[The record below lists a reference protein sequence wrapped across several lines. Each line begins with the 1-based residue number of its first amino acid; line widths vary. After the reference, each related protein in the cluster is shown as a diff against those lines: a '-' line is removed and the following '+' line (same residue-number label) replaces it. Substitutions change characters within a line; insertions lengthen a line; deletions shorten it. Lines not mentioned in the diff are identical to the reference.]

1 MDTRRMFRS
10 VFATLAVA
18 VLASLATAQ
27 SAPQENPLDRL
38 NRMSDAEQIALAKS
52 WLDRGLPPANSSVG
66 LDTLA
71 RGRSSLIL
79 PLIEAKIEEALK
91 APNPLDV
98 FTDKTANPEA
108 IIIYL
113 WRTIV
118 QVGDKQALLEASK
131 LLKIDEKRFDKIVAH
146 TMYAAYGHNPF
157 KLAYQGFEIGDPAID
172 ERLVAWTEEGLSAE
186 LPNLGNPIFDNAY
199 GPRREWAEA
208 LVDRYGAAPSA
219 TQWMKDP
226 IASRLKPGLAALDY
240 DVRRFA
246 SEAAEKRTRK
256 R

>member
-1 MDTRRMFRS
+1 MDTRGMFRS
-10 VFATLAVA
+10 VSATLAVA
-18 VLASLATAQ
+18 VLAAAQ

-38 NRMSDAEQIALAKS
+38 NRMTDAEQIALAKS
-52 WLDRGLPPANSSVG
+52 WLDRGLPPADSSVG
-66 LDTLA
+66 LANLA
-71 RGRSSLIL
+71 LGRSSLIL

-131 LLKIDEKRFDKIVAH
+131 LLKIDEKRFDKMVAH
-146 TMYAAYGHNPF
+146 TMYAAYSHNPF

-172 ERLVAWTEEGLSAE
+172 ERLVAWAEEGLSEE
-186 LPNLGNPIFDNAY
+186 LPKLGNPIFDNVSDS
-199 GPRREWAEA
+199 PRRQWAEA

-226 IASRLKPGLAALDY
+226 IASRLKPGLAAVDY

-246 SEAAEKRTRK
+246 TEAVEKRARK